1 MVSSNSAA
9 AAAAAAVVSKCQARK
24 KRKKKR
30 DPRKAEAQF
39 SPSRLDWTTIVRTV
53 ALAVNSSSTVTEKLP
68 SIIRRGRGRG
78 RRQKNGERRA
88 NRRTKTDD
96 KESAAANGKWKMG
109 MQTDNGEGG
118 QRRQVGRFN
127 FSPALSPFL

>member
-24 KRKKKR
+24 KRKKKKR

-68 SIIRRGRGRG
+68 SIIWRRG
-78 RRQKNGERRA
+78 RQKNGERRA
-88 NRRTKTDD
+88 NRRTNTDD

-127 FSPALSPFL
+127 FPPALSFSLI